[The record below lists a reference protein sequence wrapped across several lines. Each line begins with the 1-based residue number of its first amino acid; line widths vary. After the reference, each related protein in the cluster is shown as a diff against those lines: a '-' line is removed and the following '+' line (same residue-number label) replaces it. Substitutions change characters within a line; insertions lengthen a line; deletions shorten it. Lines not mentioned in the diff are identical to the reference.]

1 MNAVT
6 PDLLSAII
14 EISEKASDE
23 ILKFYNIDY
32 DVEVKDDLTPVTSAD
47 VAAHKLIT
55 KALKKLTPD
64 IPILSEE
71 DSEISFDERKT
82 WKSYWLVDPLDGTRE
97 FIKKNGEF
105 SVNIALISD
114 QKSILG
120 VIFVPVT
127 RVCYYATQG
136 NGAFKKTEAKTEK
149 LSVRKTQRDS
159 LVVAGS
165 RSYRD
170 SSLDNFLKNVGEY
183 EIISM
188 GSSIKSCMVAE
199 GKVDI
204 YPRLGPTSE
213 WDTAAA
219 QCIVEEAGGSIT
231 DTSLKP
237 LRYNTKD
244 SLLNPHF
251 LAFADQKFN
260 WLEFLE

>member
-105 SVNIALISD
+105 SVTPHREMAPLKKQRQK
-114 QKSILG
+114 QKSFLLEKRNAILLLLPE
-120 VIFVPVT
+120 VALTEIHLLIIF
-127 RVCYYATQG
+127 
-136 NGAFKKTEAKTEK
+136 
-149 LSVRKTQRDS
+149 
-159 LVVAGS
+159 
-165 RSYRD
+165 
-170 SSLDNFLKNVGEY
+170 
-183 EIISM
+183 
-188 GSSIKSCMVAE
+188 
-199 GKVDI
+199 
-204 YPRLGPTSE
+204 
-213 WDTAAA
+213 
-219 QCIVEEAGGSIT
+219 
-231 DTSLKP
+231 
-237 LRYNTKD
+237 
-244 SLLNPHF
+244 
-251 LAFADQKFN
+251 
-260 WLEFLE
+260 